1 MVLIRRKVISSQVA
15 TIAALA
21 LVLSLH
27 GLYSEGQ
34 MPTAAGSPAR
44 QIGTVQAIT
53 DNTITLTTDSGTAI
67 HIVVQVS
74 TRLLQIAPE
83 QKDLNAAVPILLQEV
98 HAGDRILARGN
109 YSADG
114 QTILA
119 SSIILMKQSD
129 IAQKQQQERADWR
142 EHGVGGLVGAV
153 DANSRTITVSTG
165 TGTNKTIAVLASQ
178 NTTIRRYAPGSIRFE
193 DAKPGTF
200 DQIKV
205 GDQLQARGPLNVDRT
220 EMKAQEIVSGTFR
233 NIAGTISRVEVGTSS
248 ISVLDLSSKKVV
260 LVKVG
265 SDSQLR
271 NLPRALA
278 ERVAARLKRP
288 PAQMAAVAESA
299 SRFGSGSAGQSDLQQ
314 TLQRLPTTA
323 LADLNKGDAVM
334 IVATPGADS
343 KPSTVITLLNGVEP
357 ILTASPSNDSSVLST
372 WNLASSI
379 GDSTAQ

>member
-1 MVLIRRKVISSQVA
+1 
-15 TIAALA
+15 
-21 LVLSLH
+21 
-27 GLYSEGQ
+27 

-44 QIGTVQAIT
+44 QIGTVKTIN
-53 DNTITLTTDSGTAI
+53 DWTITLVTDSGTAT
-67 HIVVQVS
+67 HIVVQDS

-83 QKDLNAAVPILLQEV
+83 RKDLNAAVPIMLQEV
-98 HAGDRILARGN
+98 HAGDRMLVRGN

-129 IAQKQQQERADWR
+129 IAQKQQRERADWR
-142 EHGVGGLVGAV
+142 EHGIGGLVSAV
-153 DANSRTITVSTG
+153 DANSGTITVTTGVGST
-165 TGTNKTIAVLASQ
+165 KTIAVLNSKS
-178 NTTIRRYAPGSIRFE
+178 TIIRRYAPDSIRFE
-193 DAKPGTF
+193 DARPGTF

-233 NIAGTISRVEVGTSS
+233 NIAGTISRVDVGTNS
-248 ISVLDLSSKKVV
+248 ISVSDLSTKKVV
-260 LVKVG
+260 LVKIG

-271 NLPRALA
+271 KLPPALA

-288 PAQMAAVAESA
+288 PAQVAGVAESA
-299 SRFGSGSAGQSDLQQ
+299 PRFVSGSTGQSDLQQ
-314 TLQRLPTTA
+314 ILQRLPTTA

-343 KPSTVITLLNGVEP
+343 EPPTVITLLNGVEP